1 MQLLSWLSARM
12 TCRPQTRRA
21 PARKPTRVFRPRV
34 EVLEG
39 RDLPSFA
46 APVAY
51 PVSQPLAVV
60 AADVNGDG
68 RPDLITLAGNGNS
81 ASVQLNNKKG
91 GFGTAQMFFDP
102 GQTASTLAVGD
113 VNGDGKPDI
122 IFANTDNSSDV
133 SVAGTYTGSVSV
145 LLGD

>member
-21 PARKPTRVFRPRV
+21 PARKPTQDFRPRV

-51 PVSQPLAVV
+51 PASQPLAVV

-68 RPDLITLAGNGNS
+68 RPDLITLAEDGGHV
-81 ASVQLNNKKG
+81 SVQLNLKKG
-91 GFGTAQMFFDP
+91 GFGTAYGTLVP
-102 GQTASTLAVGD
+102 TACALAVGD

-122 IFANTDNSSDV
+122 I
-133 SVAGTYTGSVSV
+133 
-145 LLGD
+145 L

>member
-21 PARKPTRVFRPRV
+21 PARKPTQVFRPQV
-34 EVLEG
+34 GVLEG
-39 RDLPSFA
+39 RNLLSFA

-51 PVSQPLAVV
+51 PVTQPLAVV

-68 RPDLITLAGNGNS
+68 RPDLIALDGNGDS

-91 GFGTAQMFFDP
+91 GFGAAQTFFD
-102 GQTASTLAVGD
+102 
-113 VNGDGKPDI
+113 
-122 IFANTDNSSDV
+122 
-133 SVAGTYTGSVSV
+133 
-145 LLGD
+145 